1 MYHLHWNEVS
11 TPLHN
16 FYREKVKTQGIPA
29 FAVLGYI
36 LLAAAIVY
44 IMVSFMDNTAFMEVI
59 ATIGFW

>member
-1 MYHLHWNEVS
+1 MYHLDWNEVS

-16 FYREKVKTQGIPA
+16 FYIEKVKTHEIQT

-44 IMVSFMDNTAFMEVI
+44 TMVRLMENTAFMEVV
-59 ATIGFW
+59 AAIGIW